1 MKYDEY
7 QLFTRYRLGYH
18 TMFLTEILIV
28 VNILLCM
35 RRPWAS
41 TMVQMTAL
49 LVLPGLYF
57 ITGAVFRNAYLE
69 IGARHWVHGL
79 WKMCI
84 RDRYDAHIVDRI
96 LDSEGNLIKEIE
108 PTVFNQID
116 LPDAVWDVVYEGM
129 KGVVSPEDGGTAANY
144 FSTSFREKY
153 LSDTSE
159 KRVAG
164 KTGTAQITTVNQIDI
179 ENTSWFVAFG
189 PIDDPEIVVV
199 VCVPYGRSGS
209 SSAPAVEDIFS
220 SVSYTHLPKS

>member
-49 LVLPGLYF
+49 LIFPSLYF

-79 WKMCI
+79 CSMGIGLLWIYVFTVSNPVLLQDGMVTDQVIQLAVGICWL
-84 RDRYDAHIVDRI
+84 YLGAI
-96 LDSEGNLIKEIE
+96 LLIKAYLNFRGEK
-108 PTVFNQID
+108 
-116 LPDAVWDVVYEGM
+116 EG
-129 KGVVSPEDGGTAANY
+129 EEQA
-144 FSTSFREKY
+144 
-153 LSDTSE
+153 
-159 KRVAG
+159 
-164 KTGTAQITTVNQIDI
+164 
-179 ENTSWFVAFG
+179 
-189 PIDDPEIVVV
+189 
-199 VCVPYGRSGS
+199 
-209 SSAPAVEDIFS
+209 
-220 SVSYTHLPKS
+220 

>member
-79 WKMCI
+79 CSMGI
-84 RDRYDAHIVDRI
+84 GLLGI
-96 LDSEGNLIKEIE
+96 LVF
-108 PTVFNQID
+108 TVSDPVLLQD
-116 LPDAVWDVVYEGM
+116 GMVWGP
-129 KGVVSPEDGGTAANY
+129 GPPNRRRPPAA
-144 FSTSFREKY
+144 
-153 LSDTSE
+153 
-159 KRVAG
+159 
-164 KTGTAQITTVNQIDI
+164 
-179 ENTSWFVAFG
+179 
-189 PIDDPEIVVV
+189 
-199 VCVPYGRSGS
+199 GRSCPRKMRLRPIPSRFPQAWG
-209 SSAPAVEDIFS
+209 I
-220 SVSYTHLPKS
+220 

>member
-79 WKMCI
+79 WSMGIGLLGILVFTVSDPVLLQDGMVTDDVIQLAVGICWLYLGAILLIKAYLNFRGEKGEAGFRFAECI
-84 RDRYDAHIVDRI
+84 IIAHGVPQISGGKIIQKFFFVFFVKNQGKRFLFCRSLCYNI
-96 LDSEGNLIKEIE
+96 RSVELCAFLDSGPLRRN
-108 PTVFNQID
+108 
-116 LPDAVWDVVYEGM
+116 
-129 KGVVSPEDGGTAANY
+129 
-144 FSTSFREKY
+144 R
-153 LSDTSE
+153 
-159 KRVAG
+159 G
-164 KTGTAQITTVNQIDI
+164 K
-179 ENTSWFVAFG
+179 
-189 PIDDPEIVVV
+189 
-199 VCVPYGRSGS
+199 
-209 SSAPAVEDIFS
+209 
-220 SVSYTHLPKS
+220 

>member
-79 WKMCI
+79 CSMGI
-84 RDRYDAHIVDRI
+84 ALLGI
-96 LDSEGNLIKEIE
+96 LVFTVSDPVLLQDGMVTDDVIQLAVGICWLYLGAILLIKAYLNFRGEK
-108 PTVFNQID
+108 
-116 LPDAVWDVVYEGM
+116 EG
-129 KGVVSPEDGGTAANY
+129 EEQA
-144 FSTSFREKY
+144 
-153 LSDTSE
+153 
-159 KRVAG
+159 
-164 KTGTAQITTVNQIDI
+164 
-179 ENTSWFVAFG
+179 
-189 PIDDPEIVVV
+189 
-199 VCVPYGRSGS
+199 
-209 SSAPAVEDIFS
+209 
-220 SVSYTHLPKS
+220 